1 MITYSQVQFGN
12 YILKEVGTGKDI
24 LIQTESDKIGIAQTF
39 GWSGTEYQAEEA
51 INFLDKNEGKEVD
64 DPGYFTE

>member
-1 MITYSQVQFGN
+1 MITYSQAQFGN

-24 LIQTESDKIGIAQTF
+24 LIQSESDKLGIAQSF
-39 GWSGTEYQAEEA
+39 GWSGTEDQIEEA
-51 INFLDKNEGKEVD
+51 INFLDDNDGKEVD